1 MLNGLYE
8 RNVYV
13 VLGISI
19 NLLVQWFHEALF
31 QLHFLFKSAPKNT
44 HFVPRVGHIFHH
56 IQMIVVYIYIV
67 LWRMLLLL
75 NGVMGL
81 MVIVVVIIMI
91 CMIFS
96 GRHSFVVWIIV
107 SSKKIQILEKY
118 RLILMRER
126 FSLDFLF
133 GQFYFLGNFWERARE
148 LRCDFHSFLNWFQ
161 INSYWLVS
169 NWNFHQFKQNDA
181 I

>member
-1 MLNGLYE
+1 MSRLGLKIQPLMCLIDFNK
-8 RNVYV
+8 RKFYV
-13 VLGISI
+13 VLEAAI
-19 NLLVQWFHEALF
+19 NLIFQWFHETLF
-31 QLHFLFKSAPKNT
+31 QLNFLPKSVPKNT

-81 MVIVVVIIMI
+81 MVVVVIIMI

-118 RLILMRER
+118 RLVLMRK
-126 FSLDFLF
+126 DFLWTF
-133 GQFYFLGNFWERARE
+133 FLVNFIFLQFLGTRERNEMRFW
-148 LRCDFHSFLNWFQ
+148 
-161 INSYWLVS
+161 
-169 NWNFHQFKQNDA
+169 
-181 I
+181 